1 VLTSIDSTS
10 HWIILAKDIERFR
23 RDLPILPLNENDL
36 LILPLNENVVS
47 RTLVF
52 WIGSSKRTFVADNML
67 EVPESITVFVL
78 MLLFILLNVVHQLI
92 VGKDLFIVIIIYRAN
107 KLYVSGLPEEFTFV
121 FANTFA
127 NLLFINI
134 IKDSCTMSLP
144 IFLIH
149 EEGTTNK
156 FGGVNDRHRR

>member
-1 VLTSIDSTS
+1 MLTSIDSAS

-23 RDLPILPLNENDL
+23 RDLPILPLNEN
-36 LILPLNENVVS
+36 VVS

-52 WIGSSKRTFVADNML
+52 LIGSSKRTFVADNMR

-92 VGKDLFIVIIIYRAN
+92 VGKDLFIVVFIDRAN
-107 KLYVSGLPEEFTFV
+107 KLYVSRLPEEFTFM
-121 FANTFA
+121 FTNMFA
-127 NLLFINI
+127 NLLFIDNI
-134 IKDSCTMSLP
+134 EDSCMMSLP

-149 EEGTTNK
+149 EEGTTNR
-156 FGGVNDRHRR
+156 FQGANGRHRR